1 MRTFVGLALE
11 GLKGSWGHPILAS
24 LLAPSVGVVNA
35 AVFVYNVLLINQTS
49 PREKKKTYGRWVDRN
64 KVQAVRSSWHEAESV
79 LHRSS

>member
-11 GLKGSWGHPILAS
+11 GLKGSWGHPMLAS

-49 PREKKKTYGRWVDRN
+49 PREKN
-64 KVQAVRSSWHEAESV
+64 KNIR
-79 LHRSS
+79 